1 MISGRRNSYRPRE
14 IKMRMIRFGK
24 RDGQKYLPSPPNKD
38 SPSLNHTKRDFWLP
52 SGFWWPKDSSHQRFV
67 KFLYL
72 FKNTRPEE
80 MIKKKK
86 VKTMVKKNNLS
97 IFPMPRTWQKKY
109 FKSINM
115 HFVIV
120 RFMETLEK
128 YLDFI
133 YIVLEMM

>member
-1 MISGRRNSYRPRE
+1 MIDCIIEIFVISGRRNSYRPRE

-24 RDGQKYLPSPPNKD
+24 RDDQKHLTSLTNKG
-38 SPSLNHTKRDFWLP
+38 STFLNHNKRDFWLP

-86 VKTMVKKNNLS
+86 VKTLVKKNSLRL
-97 IFPMPRTWQKKY
+97 FPMPRRW
-109 FKSINM
+109 
-115 HFVIV
+115 
-120 RFMETLEK
+120 
-128 YLDFI
+128 
-133 YIVLEMM
+133 

>member
-1 MISGRRNSYRPRE
+1 MIDCIIEIFVISGRRNSYRPRE

-24 RDGQKYLPSPPNKD
+24 RDDSKYLTSPTNND
-38 SPSLNHTKRDFWLP
+38 STSLNNPKRDFWLP

-86 VKTMVKKNNLS
+86 VKTPVKKNSLRL
-97 IFPMPRTWQKKY
+97 FPMPRRW
-109 FKSINM
+109 
-115 HFVIV
+115 
-120 RFMETLEK
+120 
-128 YLDFI
+128 
-133 YIVLEMM
+133 